1 MTIKIKK
8 MKNTIFNTLV
18 VLATVCTLCNCSGNS
33 EKKESSG
40 KSGTPINQNLFAV
53 AAEINRKCPIA
64 TDENTRMDSATVFNE
79 YMITYHYTLHTITNK
94 DIDLVKFKGS
104 MQSAMDEKYKTDPQL
119 KIYRDNKITIA
130 YDYKD
135 KAGDFLCYFIVEEK

>member
-1 MTIKIKK
+1 
-8 MKNTIFNTLV
+8 MKNLFLKTLV
-18 VLATVCTLCNCSGNS
+18 VSVIAITFCRCSGNAGN
-33 EKKESSG
+33 KETA
-40 KSGTPINQNLFAV
+40 GTVVNQNLFAL
-53 AAEINRKCPIA
+53 AKEINKKCPMA

-79 YMITYHYTLHTITNK
+79 YMITYHYTVHTVSSKNL
-94 DIDLVKFKGS
+94 DLAKFKAS

-135 KAGDFLCYFIVEEK
+135 KAGNFLCYFIVGQK

>member
-1 MTIKIKK
+1 MEIKIFKK
-8 MKNTIFNTLV
+8 LAL
-18 VLATVCTLCNCSGNS
+18 LATVIALCNCSGNS
-33 EKKESSG
+33 EKNGSSG
-40 KSGTPINQNLFAV
+40 KSGTAVNQNLFAA
-53 AAEINRKCPIA
+53 AAEINKKSPIA

-79 YMITYHYTLHTITNK
+79 YMITYHYTIHTVSNK

-119 KIYRDNKITIA
+119 KIYRENNIAVA

-135 KAGDFLCYFIVEEK
+135 KAGNFLCYFIVGEK